1 MSTTNSKT
9 VSLVLGSGGAR
20 GLAHIGVIHWL
31 EENDFK
37 IKSIVG
43 CSIGAVIGGI
53 YAAGKLDVYEQWVRA
68 LTKVDIVTLLDLSW
82 DKSGLVRG
90 EKLINTLIGLVGEK
104 LIEDLPISFTAVATD
119 LRGQKEVWIRS
130 GSLFDAMRA
139 SFAIPLFFT
148 PFKFKGVDLVDGGVL
163 NPVPIA
169 PTFGDESDIT
179 IAVNLNGPVES
190 PIEPAVVS
198 AAPQSPSS
206 PFREKINRFI
216 GRLQPSM
223 PSGGGRDWGAYEI
236 ASQGFEAMQSAI
248 ARQKLAAYPPDIVID
263 IPRNVCKTL
272 EFDRAAEIIAL
283 GYKKAK
289 MCDFTASAGRV
300 PHSSRPY
307 RDEWDAAP
315 PFGS

>member
-1 MSTTNSKT
+1 MNKKT

-31 EENDFK
+31 EENNFK

-53 YAAGKLDVYEQWVRA
+53 YAAGKLDVYEQWVRN

-90 EKLINTLIGLVGEK
+90 EKLVNTLIGLVGEK
-104 LIEDLPISFTAVATD
+104 LIEDLPISYTAVATD
-119 LRGQKEVWIRS
+119 LKGQKEVWIRS

-148 PFKFKGVDLVDGGVL
+148 PFKYKGIDLVDGGVL

-169 PTFGDESDIT
+169 PVFGDETDMT
-179 IAVNLNGPVES
+179 IAVDLNGPDES
-190 PIEPAVVS
+190 PIEPVDVS
-198 AAPQSPSS
+198 AAPESTSS

-216 GRLQPSM
+216 SRLQPSV
-223 PSGGGRDWGAYEI
+223 PNVGSRDWGPYEI
-236 ASQGFEAMQSAI
+236 AAQGFEAMQSTI
-248 ARQKLAAYPPDIVID
+248 SRLKLAAYPPDTVIE

-272 EFDRAAEIIAL
+272 EFDRASELIAL
-283 GYKKAK
+283 GYRKAK
-289 MCDFTASAGRV
+289 MCDFTTPAGGR
-300 PHSSRPY
+300 
-307 RDEWDAAP
+307 
-315 PFGS
+315 